1 MGQEQG
7 PSGSGASGWA
17 GPPGGRLRG
26 WACPGG
32 EGSAGPQRAGVGS
45 LEEAVLGI
53 DAGGAGAPGA
63 VWWGAAERTTD
74 PKEDG
79 PPAAPG
85 SRAPPGLVE
94 TERWPLG
101 EASWPRGCTSSS
113 QVLSVPWPRSPR
125 AGGGWLPRRGHWA
138 VGAFLHHPPPAG
150 GRPWLTAPPTPQEAG
165 AVTMTTPLKLAPP
178 KRKSAF
184 PVLLTPARPPAP
196 PRPPEPPALTGRP
209 PGLPKPLAPGP
220 RPLPPAKKRDF
231 STICAAFN
239 P

>member
-1 MGQEQG
+1 M
-7 PSGSGASGWA
+7 
-17 GPPGGRLRG
+17 
-26 WACPGG
+26 
-32 EGSAGPQRAGVGS
+32 
-45 LEEAVLGI
+45 LGI

-85 SRAPPGLVE
+85 SRAPLGLVE

-125 AGGGWLPRRGHWA
+125 VGGGWLPRRGHWA

-150 GRPWLTAPPTPQEAG
+150 GRPWLTAPPHPPGSRCRHHDDTLEAG
-165 AVTMTTPLKLAPP
+165 PSKTQVSVSSAPD
-178 KRKSAF
+178 S
-184 PVLLTPARPPAP
+184 RPPTRAP
-196 PRPPEPPALTGRP
+196 SAPRASCPNWPPAGP
-209 PGLPKPLAPGP
+209 PQAPGP
-220 RPLPPAKKRDF
+220 WPPTT
-231 STICAAFN
+231 SSC
-239 P
+239 